1 MRELFE
7 KAASL
12 KPRLIFF
19 DEFELYRGLIFH
31 INDVQTF
38 LLCVPPMERGGGGK
52 DVYIKRILKS

>member
-19 DEFELYRGLIFH
+19 DEFELLQFKLLIQFLIKCEKLDAFMVIFFSYSNDEKIGVNRG
-31 INDVQTF
+31 
-38 LLCVPPMERGGGGK
+38 
-52 DVYIKRILKS
+52 

>member
-19 DEFELYRGLIFH
+19 DEFELLQFKLLI
-31 INDVQTF
+31 QF
-38 LLCVPPMERGGGGK
+38 LFK
-52 DVYIKRILKS
+52 IKIFIFNYKNKKKIKFNF

>member
-19 DEFELYRGLIFH
+19 DEFELYWK
-31 INDVQTF
+31 
-38 LLCVPPMERGGGGK
+38 EGGGGGGRIITNL
-52 DVYIKRILKS
+52 IKK